1 MPDPEERLERAREE
15 GHKLNAVR
23 AGIYCRLS
31 VAAVGDTTKVDD
43 QERICRD
50 LADRLGW
57 DVAEVYQ
64 DNNRSAWQDNRK
76 RKQWDRMVADVE
88 AGKIAAIVVYHGD
101 RLLRTQEDLLT
112 LINLAKTRGIKL
124 ASPTGTRDLGNYDDQ
139 FVLEIEASMAKRESA
154 NISRRRKAQY
164 DRWRRDGRV
173 RPGGRGGRAFGF
185 ETDGVTHKP
194 HDRCVL
200 ATREL
205 TGEIDVIR
213 EMAARVLA
221 GESVGSIARDV
232 SARGWRTPAG
242 HEFSHTTIRKM
253 LARPRYAGL
262 MPLGLAKAAWEPV
275 LDRETW
281 EEVCAQ
287 LEVRAKAAP
296 RPSNAHRWLL
306 SGIAECSECH
316 QPLQINSA
324 HKRRRSEG
332 PAYRCVTPGC
342 RKVHRRALY
351 LDAYITGRT
360 VRRLNDPAI
369 SQAPVPETPG
379 LAAELL
385 TLTERRAEAEQV
397 IASYADRPERL
408 SVLARALDSI
418 DDRIAAIRAQVA
430 ASGGRRILAAHAG
443 ITREQF
449 ETLPLATRRALI
461 AAAYHIEV
469 LPTGRRGPG
478 FDPDSIR
485 CTPLG
490 ISTGGSGGVGSGV
503 D

>member
-1 MPDPEERLERAREE
+1 MAEL
-15 GHKLNAVR
+15 R
-23 AGIYCRLS
+23 AGIYTRISL
-31 VAAVGDTTKVDD
+31 AVLGDMTKVDD

-50 LADRLGW
+50 LAGRLGW
-57 DVAEVYQ
+57 EVVDVYC
-64 DNNRSAWQDNRK
+64 DHSKSAWQKKRK
-76 RKQWDRMVADVE
+76 RPAWDRMLRDVD
-88 AGKIAAIVVYHGD
+88 AGHISAIVVYHGD
-101 RLLRTQEDLLT
+101 RLVRRPEDLGELMK
-112 LINLAKTRGIKL
+112 LADSKGVKL
-124 ASPTGTRDLGNYDDQ
+124 ASPTGTKDLDTER
-139 FVLEIEASMAKRESA
+139 LELWIRAAFAEEESQRT
-154 NISRRRKAQY
+154 SDRRKAQY
-164 DRWRRDGRV
+164 DRWRREGRV

-213 EMAARVLA
+213 EMATRVLA

-281 EEVCAQ
+281 EEVCAH

-430 ASGGRRILAAHAG
+430 ASGGRRILATHAG

-449 ETLPLATRRALI
+449 EALPLATRRALI

-490 ISTGGSGGVGSGV
+490 ISTGDSDGEGSAEGVGSGV
-503 D
+503 G